1 MSADD
6 PIADVSGQSEQI
18 VSVLHW
24 QARVR
29 APQAT
34 LARLRALAPQLVTCA
49 PANAQARTIAV
60 TPAAPPAS
68 FRVTVDG
75 QPEDWHAAEDELPLL
90 LTTLVTAAALEG
102 LAADYLLFHA
112 GALAWQD
119 QGLLLPAASGSGKTT
134 LVGALLAAGWRV
146 GSDEVGAV
154 ERHSGRLVAF
164 PRSLNVKAGGRAAL
178 TPLFPELAAAV
189 PWPLGAEQIWPLQP
203 ARAAWLTSAVPVRH
217 IIFPQYTPGESSAL
231 RPLSRTE
238 ALARLLP
245 LAFNARRLG
254 GAGIDE
260 CIQLVRDAN
269 CYRLTIGDLTDAVTL
284 VQQLVG
290 SREEGV
296 ENRSLEVLCS

>member
-1 MSADD
+1 MPADD
-6 PIADVSGQSEQI
+6 LIAGVPGQSEQI
-18 VSVLHW
+18 VSVLRW

-49 PANAQARTIAV
+49 PANAQIQTISV
-60 TPAAPPAS
+60 TPATPPVG

-75 QPEDWHAAEDELPLL
+75 QPGDWHAVKDELPLL
-90 LTTLVTAAALEG
+90 LTNLVTVAALEG

-146 GSDEVGAV
+146 GGDEVGAV
-154 ERHSGRLVAF
+154 ERRSGRLVAF
-164 PRSLNVKAGGRAAL
+164 PRSLNVNAGGRAVLA
-178 TPLFPELAAAV
+178 PLLPELATAV
-189 PWPLGAEQIWPLQP
+189 PWPLGAEQIWPLRP
-203 ARAAWLTSAVPVRH
+203 ADDAWLTSAVPVRH
-217 IIFPQYTPGESSAL
+217 IVFPQYTPGEPSTL
-231 RPLSRTE
+231 RLLSRAE

-245 LAFNARRLG
+245 LAHNARQLG

-260 CIQLVRDAN
+260 CIQLVRGAD
-269 CYRLTIGDLTDAVTL
+269 CYRLTIGDLTNAVTL
-284 VQQLVG
+284 LQRLVE
-290 SREEGV
+290 SRE
-296 ENRSLEVLCS
+296 